1 MSRPRG
7 SVDTLAASPTLRR
20 KRLSRQL
27 DALRSA
33 SGLTVDAVAK
43 KAKALRPDRPWS
55 AAKLTRLET
64 QQWKRLHTDD
74 LLALLDVYG
83 VIDKAER
90 ASYVRTATEA
100 SQTGWWVN
108 YSDVLGSGAYVDL
121 ETEATR
127 IRTYEAS
134 FIPGLL
140 QTEEYARALISSGV
154 TNDRE
159 VERRVEA
166 RMMRQ
171 TLLAPEAGPQLWA
184 VLDEAAFRRIPADV
198 LPDQV
203 QRLLDAQQPD
213 ARVRIQIL
221 PFSAGL
227 HPAMTGQFVILDFPM
242 DPSTVYLEQSVSGLF
257 PEDSVIMDHYET
269 LYDRVH
275 AQALSVEASRDF
287 LKALID

>member
-1 MSRPRG
+1 M
-7 SVDTLAASPTLRR
+7 AASPTLRR

-27 DALRSA
+27 DALRDEA
-33 SGLTVDAVAK
+33 GLTVEAAVK

-83 VIDKAER
+83 VTDKAER
-90 ASYVRTATEA
+90 SSYVRTATEA

-121 ETEATR
+121 ETEASR
-127 IRTYEAS
+127 IRTYEAF

-140 QTEEYARALISSGV
+140 QTEDYARAVISSGV
-154 TNDRE
+154 TDDRE

-171 TLLAPEAGPQLWA
+171 ALLGLDSGPRLWA
-184 VLDEAAFRRIPADV
+184 ILDEAAFHRIPAEV
-198 LPDQV
+198 LPGQV
-203 QRLLDAQQPD
+203 QRLLDVQQPD
-213 ARVRIQIL
+213 ARVQIQIL
-221 PFSAGL
+221 PYTAGP
-227 HPAMTGQFVILDFPM
+227 HAAMTGQFVILDFPM

-257 PEDSVIMDHYET
+257 PEDPVVLDHYEM

-275 AQALSVEASRDF
+275 AQALSVEDSRAF
-287 LKALID
+287 LKNLIE